1 MRRGLDK
8 ELNSLQLGRVRR
20 QIQWYEAKTSGAF
33 ARMKRISVDRYRM
46 LRDFCDCAPRGLRL
60 LRVMGVICLAAF
72 VVIISSC
79 GGKNGAGTITVEIN
93 PGNAQT
99 VDEAQMLMFTATVA
113 NDTSNKGVTWML
125 TGTGCSGTGCGT
137 LSSTTAATITYTAPT
152 PVSVGFSVTLTAT
165 SVAATAALKT
175 VTISVVVPPVF
186 TTTTL
191 PNGQNGVQYFQT
203 IVVTGGVSPLTFSLA
218 AGSGSLPAGLTLNTT
233 GSIVGTPSGS
243 GTSNFTVQVK
253 DNDGLAVTQ
262 ALSIAINPA
271 PPLSIATTSLP
282 PATVNVP
289 YTGSVVA
296 IGGVNP
302 LTWSVTPNLPA
313 GLTLNQASG
322 VISGTPTTATS
333 ATTFTFS
340 VHDSALPAN
349 QTATVQLSLSVN
361 PAQPLQISTLSLA
374 SGTTAKAYTAP
385 VAVSGGV
392 QPYTFTLASGQLPA
406 GLTIGAGGVGGQ
418 ISGTPI
424 IAGASG
430 TSQTSTFTIEVT
442 DSEKPVANVAISIP
456 LSITIA
462 AGANNLPLFN
472 GSYTFLFN
480 GFDSQGS
487 VAVAGAFTASST
499 GASGTISGGV
509 QDSNRVSGVVLAA
522 TLTGSF
528 TIGSDGRGT
537 LSLTATNSTGGIL
550 TTDYEL
556 VLESDGSA
564 RMIENDT
571 TCTQNVST
579 CMQGTG
585 IIKPQPSTSLT
596 AGSFSGNY
604 AFGFSGQDL
613 AGKPTAFAGTVF
625 ADGVGTFNRGEA
637 DFNDA
642 GTIGPALPLNGTF
655 SLSGSFG
662 RGSATIV
669 FQLPKQEQ
677 VTLTYVFYFVSP
689 GAVSTVTDLFFV
701 AVDVTDSTHPRLD
714 GEMLAQTN
722 TAFNLTT
729 LPASNAGVATGSG
742 ANANSDVF
750 AGLLQGD
757 GNGNATLTFDENNGG
772 AITGGA
778 TSASLAGTYVVF
790 PNGRVSFSGLGQH
803 VSVAY
808 LTGANQG
815 FLIGT
820 DSGATLGLLEEQ
832 TGGPVFSTASILD
845 GYTLSAPVATDNQVL
860 NIIGQFFADGAGSL
874 TGILDEAGPNGTGNP
889 GQVVATD
896 YTVANNG
903 RGTILLGGLPGL
915 PTNLVLYV
923 VSHAKFRAVSVTAGD
938 AHPEVIFFDH

>member
-1 MRRGLDK
+1 MGRRGLDK

-33 ARMKRISVDRYRM
+33 ARMKRISVDWHRM
-46 LRDFCDCAPRGLRL
+46 LRDFCDGAPRGLRL
-60 LRVMGVICLAAF
+60 LRAMGVICLAAF
-72 VVIISSC
+72 LVILSSC
-79 GGKNGAGTITVEIN
+79 GKKGTGTITVQIN
-93 PGNAQT
+93 PGNTQT

-113 NDTSNKGVTWML
+113 NTTNTSVTWML
-125 TGTGCSGTGCGT
+125 TGTGCSGAGCGT

-152 PVSVGFSVTLTAT
+152 PVSVPFSVTLTAT
-165 SVAATAALKT
+165 SVADTAALKT
-175 VTISVVVPPVF
+175 VTISVVVPPAF

-203 IVVTGGVSPLTFSLA
+203 IVVTGGVSPLTFTLA
-218 AGSGSLPAGLTLNTT
+218 AGSGSLPAGLNLNTT

-289 YTGSVVA
+289 YTGAVVA

-313 GLTLNQASG
+313 GLTLNQTSG

-333 ATTFTFS
+333 ATMFTFS
-340 VHDSALPAN
+340 VHDSALPTN
-349 QTATVQLSLSVN
+349 QTAIVQLSLSVN

-374 SGTTAKAYTAP
+374 SGTTATAYTAP

-406 GLTIGAGGVGGQ
+406 GLTIGAGGQGGQ

-424 IAGASG
+424 IAGPSG
-430 TSQTSTFTIEVT
+430 TTETSTFTIEVT
-442 DSEKPVANVAISIP
+442 DSETPVANVAISVP

-462 AGANNLPLFN
+462 AGANNLPLFK

-487 VAVAGAFTASST
+487 VAVAGAFTAS
-499 GASGTISGGV
+499 GAGATGTISGGV

-537 LSLTATNSTGGIL
+537 LSLTATNRTGGIL
-550 TTDYEL
+550 TTNYEL

-571 TCTQNVST
+571 TGT
-579 CMQGTG
+579 QGTG

-625 ADGVGTFNRGEA
+625 ADGVGTFNPGKA

-642 GTIGPALPLNGTF
+642 GTIGPALPLSGTF
-655 SLSGSFG
+655 ALSGSFG
-662 RGSATIV
+662 RGSATFV

-701 AVDVTDSTHPRLD
+701 AVDVTDSTHPRLG

-722 TAFNLTT
+722 TAFNLTS

-742 ANANSDVF
+742 ANTNSDVF

-757 GNGNATLTFDENNGG
+757 GNGNATLTFDENDGG

-778 TSASLAGTYVVF
+778 TAASLAGTYVVF
-790 PNGRVSFSGLGQH
+790 PNGRVSFTGLGQH

-808 LTGANQG
+808 LTGSNQG

-832 TGGPVFSTASILD
+832 TGGPIFSTASILD

-903 RGTILLGGLPGL
+903 RGTIILGGLPGL
-915 PTNLVLYV
+915 PTNLALYV
-923 VSHAKFRAVSVTAGD
+923 VSHAKFRAISVTAGD